1 MPGGQNSAGSG
12 GYDRMVDPG
21 SVNPPGVIEP
31 AASFTNGI
39 PQLWVAASGGARRG
53 FLPGNTAAKDELLT
67 ILREINAELAEQG
80 YKDDAV
86 EQPESE

>member
-1 MPGGQNSAGSG
+1 MFPEPPPS
-12 GYDRMVDPG
+12 DR
-21 SVNPPGVIEP
+21 PPGRMTVPELLE
-31 AASFTNGI
+31 ARDVVRARLQMG
-39 PQLWVAASGGARRG
+39 AGGARRG